1 MDGTETRP
9 FFNAS
14 AEVLFFLVYYLCLKG
29 EKEGGRE
36 GEREG
41 GRGLECIVSYNN
53 VLMGIQPLGGYMAH

>member
-29 EKEGGRE
+29 ERE
-36 GEREG
+36 GEG